1 MQHARYCS
9 CTLAEHHEDSA
20 ATVPGYIHH
29 LQWSVA
35 SVEAA
40 VTSLTRHWGG
50 RRVASRRGEVVIQ
63 LGRATILVSEK
74 QIKNGHSGEEL
85 ERSV

>member
-1 MQHARYCS
+1 M
-9 CTLAEHHEDSA
+9 LLLP
-20 ATVPGYIHH
+20 VPGYIHH

-35 SVEAA
+35 SVEAT
-40 VTSLTRHWGG
+40 VTALTRHWGG

-63 LGRATILVSEK
+63 LGRATILLSEK
-74 QIKNGHSGEEL
+74 QIKDGSGGEKL

>member
-1 MQHARYCS
+1 M
-9 CTLAEHHEDSA
+9 
-20 ATVPGYIHH
+20 
-29 LQWSVA
+29 
-35 SVEAA
+35 EAA

-74 QIKNGHSGEEL
+74 QIKNGRSGEEL

>member
-9 CTLAEHHEDSA
+9 CTLVEHHEDS

-74 QIKNGHSGEEL
+74 QIEDCRGGEEL
-85 ERSV
+85 ERLV

>member
-1 MQHARYCS
+1 M
-9 CTLAEHHEDSA
+9 
-20 ATVPGYIHH
+20 
-29 LQWSVA
+29 A
-35 SVEAA
+35 SVEAT
-40 VTSLTRHWGG
+40 VTALTRHWGG

-74 QIKNGHSGEEL
+74 QIEDSGSGEEM

>member
-1 MQHARYCS
+1 MTA
-9 CTLAEHHEDSA
+9 
-20 ATVPGYIHH
+20 
-29 LQWSVA
+29 
-35 SVEAA
+35 
-40 VTSLTRHWGG
+40 LTRHWGG

-74 QIKNGHSGEEL
+74 QICEDGRGAEEL

>member
-20 ATVPGYIHH
+20 AVPGYIHH
-29 LQWSVA
+29 LQWSVG

-40 VTSLTRHWGG
+40 VTALTRHWGG
-50 RRVASRRGEVVIQ
+50 RRVASRSGEVVIQ

-74 QIKNGHSGEEL
+74 QIEDGRGGEEL